1 MVVVSIM
8 STKLSMLSSML
19 DSSLTPAP
27 VRGSDSTNTVTGKR
41 KSSAT
46 PRAARRLD
54 LIFSLDC
61 YRCLYNFY

>member
-8 STKLSMLSSML
+8 STKFSMVSSML
-19 DSSLTPAP
+19 DSSLTPMP
-27 VRGSDSTNTVTGKR
+27 SSKGSDSTNTVTGNR

-54 LIFSLDC
+54 LII
-61 YRCLYNFY
+61 R